1 MNEAEDVM
9 NVAHILALKQLE
21 AYSSIQSRM
30 VDSETVEILRIAV
43 ELYLSGCT
51 NLQNPNRMTDVQ
63 FESRRHAAGVSTVD
77 SFQMGQLFETY
88 IGTNSGRVSRLD
100 LHYLVTVP
108 WMVLINCLPAV
119 RRADYLC
126 EKGFATTV
134 AVNQNSIVMPMVSRS
149 SGNAFAGDI
158 RDWLAVGETYSVMR
172 TSPMECRVVDL
183 VGAGDTVFLDDLVTD
198 LPLSLFVNN
207 TLAPTYT
214 DPEWLYYN
222 PLVACPALIHD
233 YPVSYIQSF

>member
-1 MNEAEDVM
+1 MYSRVYPLN
-9 NVAHILALKQLE
+9 QLE
-21 AYSSIQSRM
+21 AYASIISLM
-30 VDSETVEILRIAV
+30 VQTETVEVLRIAV
-43 ELYLSGCT
+43 DLHLSGCT
-51 NLQNPNRMTDVQ
+51 NHQNPDRMTDAC
-63 FESRRHAAGVSTVD
+63 FESYVHETGPATINYL
-77 SFQMGQLFETY
+77 QMNQLFETY
-88 IGTNSGRVSRLD
+88 IGTNSGCGTRLD

-108 WMVLINCLPAV
+108 WQVLIGCLPAV

-126 EKGFATTV
+126 EKRLATTI
-134 AVNQNSIVMPMVSRS
+134 AVKPKSIIVPMVSRS

-158 RDWLAVGETYSVMR
+158 RDWLAVGETYSVMP

-222 PLVACPALIHD
+222 PLFDRPAEIHGCPIA
-233 YPVSYIQSF
+233 YI